1 MDCGAWVWSSRGVQQ
16 CKACGK
22 SFKANDKGAG
32 GEGTE
37 RAQQEAGDQPG
48 GGGESWHNNH
58 CKAPAGL
65 EGSSPQALADLLAK
79 ALQIDV
85 VKLLGDALPAE
96 QPKEEKPKPAGEGQ
110 LYHDMSAARS
120 RYNRSAAVV
129 TKKGKEV
136 EKLKQQLKEA
146 EEQLEQ
152 ATTEK
157 TEADANFGE
166 VSEKYFTSARG
177 VVVVEGEQGNP
188 LDHEDAPEGEHQED
202 LDEEMLQVGELNE
215 QEEAA
220 KQELLSKLARQEAAA
235 TKRVEDTKRR
245 RTALQSN
252 LNKAKAR
259 KTLEE
264 GDAAAERAKAIKLEG
279 TSAAD
284 LAAQSG

>member
-1 MDCGAWVWSSRGVQQ
+1 M
-16 CKACGK
+16 
-22 SFKANDKGAG
+22 
-32 GEGTE
+32 
-37 RAQQEAGDQPG
+37 
-48 GGGESWHNNH
+48 
-58 CKAPAGL
+58 
-65 EGSSPQALADLLAK
+65 LAK

-85 VKLLGDALPAE
+85 VKLLGDALPPE
-96 QPKEEKPKPAGEGQ
+96 PLKEEKPKPAEEGQ
-110 LYHDMSAARS
+110 LYRDMSAARS
-120 RYNRSAAVV
+120 RYNRAAAVV

-136 EKLKQQLKEA
+136 EKLKQQFKDA

-177 VVVVEGEQGNP
+177 VIVVEGEQVQGNP

-235 TKRVEDTKRR
+235 TKRVEETKRR

-264 GDAAAERAKAIKLEG
+264 GDAAAERAKVIQREG
-279 TSAAD
+279 VTED
-284 LAAQSG
+284 DHAAQA